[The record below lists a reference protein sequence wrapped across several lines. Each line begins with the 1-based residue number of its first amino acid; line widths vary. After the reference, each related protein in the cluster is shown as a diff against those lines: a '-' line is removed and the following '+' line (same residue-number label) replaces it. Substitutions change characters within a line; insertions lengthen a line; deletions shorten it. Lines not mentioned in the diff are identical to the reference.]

1 MTSTDSSITN
11 FSKIK
16 ANNTINLTAAKDITN
31 TATILTNDSNLLAS
45 NNNGVSSYITN
56 GAEESNKNN
65 KNISSEILETASIKG
80 GSVSIN
86 AGNNFN
92 NFAANIDTSKN
103 IINQSAID
111 QAKAHNKKVI
121 ETGIGEVI
129 AIPSP
134 IYSSGNLTLTAD
146 NDINI
151 STLALRNRTE
161 TTWGNRKKGGTD
173 IVDITTNIGSNINID
188 GSLTATTTGLGLASE
203 QKEIDALNAK
213 IQAKYDE
220 DMLAYNIAL
229 EKYQKSLT
237 YIPILKESISPQSP
251 PTKPEDPIFY
261 KQATS
266 NINIIGSNITT
277 KEDLNLAAKDNV
289 NIISAQ
295 DSYHKEERSHKNGTT
310 VKKTYFATT
319 DNITNISSNLI
330 SDGNI
335 NISSGKDTNIIASN
349 ITGKGNGDIIT
360 GAYIDYDIN
369 SATYGQT
376 LFNNDANLNIANAV
390 DSKRFYSESTK
401 TKTGLSLENAA
412 MTAAMVAAV
421 VATGGAGTAALATT
435 GGMTAVGVGAAA
447 GSINKQKNTKTELR
461 YDETVVASKLSFNNN
476 LTLSSVNNAT
486 IKSSNIKA
494 GGNITVNTGNNL
506 IIATASENHLHSI
519 ETKNKGNYFFKNG
532 QYGNYDSNII
542 NTEITSNTSSDIVN
556 SNLTF
561 NVGNIAIV
569 EYNKASKTSDDDN
582 ANNVVN
588 IANITT
594 ANTNTT
600 STTNIANTIKA
611 GSDNS
616 TLYRNYSQNS
626 KLAYINKLDSLN
638 TLYNPVEEIHK
649 SWNQTNRGLTKTGQ
663 IAMAVTAVAISITTG
678 GIGSGISGAMTTAA
692 ATTAS
697 TTATIS
703 ATNASMNSTGL
714 TDTLKYSL
722 DSAYKST
729 KSKDNIKNMAIA
741 AGVAGV
747 GYGIGEWMKTKGV
760 NPSFESGTM
769 DNNRV
774 GVNVEKGTDGNWYQ
788 KLPNKERVQVSSFE
802 AHTIGNQNPA
812 FKALNT
818 TPGAPAFANF
828 HDAMNFPFGVNQVTI
843 APYYAMSQ
851 CAASPTL
858 CATFPDTFIKIGT
871 WGQVDTNL
879 NSYKNYEKNN

>member
-1 MTSTDSSITN
+1 
-11 FSKIK
+11 
-16 ANNTINLTAAKDITN
+16 
-31 TATILTNDSNLLAS
+31 
-45 NNNGVSSYITN
+45 
-56 GAEESNKNN
+56 
-65 KNISSEILETASIKG
+65 
-80 GSVSIN
+80 
-86 AGNNFN
+86 
-92 NFAANIDTSKN
+92 
-103 IINQSAID
+103 
-111 QAKAHNKKVI
+111 
-121 ETGIGEVI
+121 
-129 AIPSP
+129 
-134 IYSSGNLTLTAD
+134 
-146 NDINI
+146 
-151 STLALRNRTE
+151 
-161 TTWGNRKKGGTD
+161 
-173 IVDITTNIGSNINID
+173 
-188 GSLTATTTGLGLASE
+188 
-203 QKEIDALNAK
+203 
-213 IQAKYDE
+213 
-220 DMLAYNIAL
+220 
-229 EKYQKSLT
+229 
-237 YIPILKESISPQSP
+237 
-251 PTKPEDPIFY
+251 
-261 KQATS
+261 
-266 NINIIGSNITT
+266 
-277 KEDLNLAAKDNV
+277 
-289 NIISAQ
+289 
-295 DSYHKEERSHKNGTT
+295 EERSHKNGTT

-600 STTNIANTIKA
+600 STTNTTNIANTIKA

-703 ATNASMNSTGL
+703 ATNASMNSAGL

-747 GYGIGEWMKTKGV
+747 ASWAISATGGKPSTSRGDYGNSKMGV
-760 NPSFESGTM
+760 NT
-769 DNNRV
+769 
-774 GVNVEKGTDGNWYQ
+774 
-788 KLPNKERVQVSSFE
+788 ERAV
-802 AHTIGNQNPA
+802 
-812 FKALNT
+812 
-818 TPGAPAFANF
+818 
-828 HDAMNFPFGVNQVTI
+828 D
-843 APYYAMSQ
+843 
-851 CAASPTL
+851 
-858 CATFPDTFIKIGT
+858 
-871 WGQVDTNL
+871 GQVYL
-879 NSYKNYEKNN
+879 E